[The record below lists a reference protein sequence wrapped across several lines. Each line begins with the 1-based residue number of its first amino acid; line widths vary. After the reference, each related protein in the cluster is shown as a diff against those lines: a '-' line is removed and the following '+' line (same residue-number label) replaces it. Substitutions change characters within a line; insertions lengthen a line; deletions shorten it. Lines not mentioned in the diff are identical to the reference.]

1 MQLSSAAQV
10 NIACSAK
17 MERQQ
22 IVSVAESAAR
32 RLGYEQLRD
41 LQLKVVAEV
50 VTGRDVFAILP
61 TGYGKSLYYAILPWM
76 FDHLLQPDL
85 PSIVVVLTPLTAIIK
100 DQDCLG

>member
-61 TGYGKSLYYAILPWM
+61 GYGKSLCYMLSC
-76 FDHLLQPDL
+76 HGC
-85 PSIVVVLTPLTAIIK
+85 LTTCCSLIFPPLS
-100 DQDCLG
+100 LF

>member
-32 RLGYEQLRD
+32 RLGYEHLRD

-50 VTGRDVFAILP
+50 VTGRDVFTILP
-61 TGYGKSLYYAILPWM
+61 GYGKSLCYALLPWM

-85 PSIVVVLTPLTAIIK
+85 PSIVVVLTHH
-100 DQDCLG
+100 

>member
-1 MQLSSAAQV
+1 MQLRAALAAQV
-10 NIACSAK
+10 NIACR
-17 MERQQ
+17 ERLQQ

-50 VTGRDVFAILP
+50 VTGRDVFVILP
-61 TGYGKSLYYAILPWM
+61 GYGKSLCYALLPWM

-85 PSIVVVLTPLTAIIK
+85 PSIVAVLTPLTAIIK

>member
-10 NIACSAK
+10 NIAK

-32 RLGYEQLRD
+32 RLGYEVLRD

-61 TGYGKSLYYAILPWM
+61 GPCAMLSCHGCLTTCCSLIFP
-76 FDHLLQPDL
+76 
-85 PSIVVVLTPLTAIIK
+85 PLS
-100 DQDCLG
+100 LF

>member
-1 MQLSSAAQV
+1 MQLSSAAQY
-10 NIACSAK
+10 IACSAK

-41 LQLKVVAEV
+41 LQLKVHVVAEV

-61 TGYGKSLYYAILPWM
+61 GYGKSLCYALLPC
-76 FDHLLQPDL
+76 
-85 PSIVVVLTPLTAIIK
+85 AAA
-100 DQDCLG
+100 

>member
-10 NIACSAK
+10 NIACR
-17 MERQQ
+17 ERLQQ

-50 VTGRDVFAILP
+50 VTGRDVFVILP
-61 TGYGKSLYYAILPWM
+61 GYGKSLCYALLPWM

-85 PSIVVVLTPLTAIIK
+85 PSIVAVLTPLTAIINLK
-100 DQDCLG
+100 IRIV

>member
-10 NIACSAK
+10 NIECSAK
-17 MERQQ
+17 VERQQ

-61 TGYGKSLYYAILPWM
+61 SYGKSLCYALLPWM

-85 PSIVVVLTPLTAIIK
+85 PSIVVV
-100 DQDCLG
+100 

>member
-10 NIACSAK
+10 NIACR
-17 MERQQ
+17 ERLQQ

-41 LQLKVVAEV
+41 LQLKVIAEV
-50 VTGRDVFAILP
+50 VTGRDVFVILP
-61 TGYGKSLYYAILPWM
+61 GYGKSLCYALLPWM

>member
-10 NIACSAK
+10 NIECSAK
-17 MERQQ
+17 VERQQ

-50 VTGRDVFAILP
+50 VTGRDVFAVLP
-61 TGYGKSLYYAILPWM
+61 TGYGKP
-76 FDHLLQPDL
+76 LLAMD
-85 PSIVVVLTPLTAIIK
+85 V
-100 DQDCLG
+100 

>member
-10 NIACSAK
+10 NIACSTK

-22 IVSVAESAAR
+22 IVSVAEPAAR

-61 TGYGKSLYYAILPWM
+61 GYGKSLCYALLPWM

-85 PSIVVVLTPLTAIIK
+85 PSIVVVLTHH
-100 DQDCLG
+100 

>member
-1 MQLSSAAQV
+1 MQLSSTAQV
-10 NIACSAK
+10 NIECSAK
-17 MERQQ
+17 VERQQ

-61 TGYGKSLYYAILPWM
+61 TGYGKPLLAHGCLTTCCSLIFP
-76 FDHLLQPDL
+76 
-85 PSIVVVLTPLTAIIK
+85 PLS
-100 DQDCLG
+100 LF

>member
-10 NIACSAK
+10 NIACR
-17 MERQQ
+17 ERLQQ

-32 RLGYEQLRD
+32 RLGYEQLIKLRD

-50 VTGRDVFAILP
+50 VTGRDVFVILP
-61 TGYGKSLYYAILPWM
+61 GYGKSLCYALLPWM

-85 PSIVVVLTPLTAIIK
+85 PSIVAVLTPLTAIIK